1 MRESVLSSEQHP
13 GNKGEYSDHD
23 HYRHKNAGDLIHQF
37 LHRRFTPLGF
47 LHHLND
53 LRKYGV
59 TSYLFSLE
67 TEASFLV
74 YGTGKYF
81 FTFLFFRGKGLTGD
95 HALVHVRRSE
105 EHTSELQSLMRI
117 SYAVFCLNKKT
128 NQQQNCH

>member
-23 HYRHKNAGDLIHQF
+23 HYRHKNAGDLIYQF

-67 TEASFLV
+67 TEASFL
-74 YGTGKYF
+74 
-81 FTFLFFRGKGLTGD
+81 
-95 HALVHVRRSE
+95 RSE

-117 SYAVFCLNKKT
+117 SYAVFCLKKKKK
-128 NQQQNCH
+128 NINSKQI